1 ALAASAPSPDKIRAK
16 NVVVLLIDTQRAD
29 SFSVVGK
36 DGGVGAKGYE
46 SLVPV
51 SATFRNAYNN
61 ENWTKP
67 SIASFDTGLYP
78 TTHLA
83 RWRKDRCSKDLVFL
97 SEHLQEKGFATA
109 GLVSNISA
117 GAKFGFD
124 QGWDT
129 FEKTDNAKLTFAR
142 ALEWLDG
149 RNKDKRFFLYVQT
162 IDPHVPFSVPQGS
175 AEAIYGGSYKG
186 KLGPTFEQSEE
197 DALNEKKMRLSP
209 DDARWLRALYD
220 AEVLYHDTYLQEFIA
235 GLKKRS
241 LLQDTLFVILN
252 DHGEEFGEEGRWG
265 HAWTMGDAL
274 FRSPLLMH
282 FPGLFPAKIFEE
294 VVEHIDVAPTIVD
307 ALGIAAMPD
316 AQGQSLLALMRGQ
329 NSPERYPYSALLFG
343 RPKRRALRIGD
354 YKIRVQ
360 KGGAVELYDRRADPS
375 EKQNLADSHTIAR
388 QLCESAMG
396 EAIANPKRSE
406 RLSDISTPLSIRG
419 ESIP

>member
-1 ALAASAPSPDKIRAK
+1 MK
-16 NVVVLLIDTQRAD
+16 
-29 SFSVVGK
+29 
-36 DGGVGAKGYE
+36 
-46 SLVPV
+46 
-51 SATFRNAYNN
+51 
-61 ENWTKP
+61 
-67 SIASFDTGLYP
+67 
-78 TTHLA
+78 
-83 RWRKDRCSKDLVFL
+83 
-97 SEHLQEKGFATA
+97 
-109 GLVSNISA
+109 
-117 GAKFGFD
+117 
-124 QGWDT
+124 
-129 FEKTDNAKLTFAR
+129 
-142 ALEWLDG
+142 
-149 RNKDKRFFLYVQT
+149 
-162 IDPHVPFSVPQGS
+162 
-175 AEAIYGGSYKG
+175 
-186 KLGPTFEQSEE
+186 
-197 DALNEKKMRLSP
+197 LSP
-209 DDARWLRALYD
+209 DDDRWLRALYD

-396 EAIANPKRSE
+396 EAIANPNMV
-406 RLSDISTPLSIRG
+406 
-419 ESIP
+419 